1 MTFSY
6 CPSVVPVTVTLNV
19 QEPPAASDP
28 PVNAIVRV
36 AAVVVNV
43 PPHSEVEEFAI
54 DKPDGRTSVKATLLN
69 ARFPAAVLLRV
80 KLNVDVEALSM
91 GFGENDLAIVGAGAA
106 MLQPV
111 KETSLK

>member
-1 MTFSY
+1 M
-6 CPSVVPVTVTLNV
+6 PVTVTLNV
-19 QEPPAASDP
+19 HDPPAASDP
-28 PVNAIVRV
+28 PVKATVRV
-36 AAVVVNV
+36 ALVVVSV
-43 PPHSEVEEFAI
+43 PPHCEVDEFVM
-54 DKPDGRTSVKATLLN
+54 DKPDGRISVKVTLLN

-80 KLNVDVEALSM
+80 KLNVDVEPLSM